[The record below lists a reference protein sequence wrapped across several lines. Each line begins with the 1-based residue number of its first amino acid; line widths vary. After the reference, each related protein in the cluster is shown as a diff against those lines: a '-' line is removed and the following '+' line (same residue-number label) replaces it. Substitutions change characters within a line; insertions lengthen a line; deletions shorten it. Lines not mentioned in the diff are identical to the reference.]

1 VKNYNPEVG
10 SLEKPDFLDQ
20 KMSVDHDIRNSYF
33 STKLKTM
40 DMNEQISKFID
51 HKTMLNVVKNR
62 DKSPLRAQTSKN
74 RNAEMAK

>member
-1 VKNYNPEVG
+1 
-10 SLEKPDFLDQ
+10 
-20 KMSVDHDIRNSYF
+20 MSVDNDIRNSYY
-33 STKLKTM
+33 SAKLKTM